1 MIELALA
8 FNDKDGSYAE
18 HAAVVLTTVFR
29 NTGSPINVHI
39 LHDET
44 LTEENKN
51 RLAQLTSGF
60 NHTINFYPV
69 ALPAEMAE
77 ALAGVGSID
86 KWTSGSMYRLLL
98 PSVIPANKVIYL
110 DCDILVN
117 MDLTELWET
126 ELNGCYL
133 GAIRDQGIMG
143 VADIV
148 RVHGLNPD
156 TYFNSGVIVFE
167 LNNIRQQMNW
177 FEEMVNFLRSFPST
191 TMPDQDVLNHVFGGN
206 CLLLDERFNS
216 FYINGADQD
225 LNQKI
230 VHFAGDIKCWD
241 PLSPGFALYQ
251 ENLNFTPWRAPRV
264 NTLKNRNGK
273 RKMSRKGRHLLL
285 KRRTRRLSSGNPSLM
300 RSSRRPKMKKR
311 TKRLRTPSTTSTLG
325 TRRKL
330 QKNSA
335 SPARKKRLSVQT
347 ELRFKRQP
355 SAAPT
360 IFMK

>member
-18 HAAVVLTTVFR
+18 HAAVVLTTAFR
-29 NTGSPINVHI
+29 NTSSPINVHI

-51 RLAQLTSGF
+51 RLAQLAAVF

-69 ALPAEMAE
+69 ALPAEMAV
-77 ALAGVGSID
+77 ALTGVASID

-98 PSVIPANKVIYL
+98 PALIPSNKVIYL

-133 GAIRDQGIMG
+133 AAIHDQGVMG

-148 RVHGLNPD
+148 RMHGLNPD

-167 LNNIRQQMNW
+167 LNNIRQHINW
-177 FEEMVNFLRSFPST
+177 IEEMVNFLRSFPST
-191 TMPDQDVLNHVFGGN
+191 TMPDQDILNHVYGGN
-206 CLLLDERFNS
+206 CLLLDGRYNS
-216 FYINGADQD
+216 FYINGADQE

-251 ENLNFTPWRAPRV
+251 ENLNLTPWRTPQV
-264 NTLKNRNGK
+264 NPLKNRNGK
-273 RKMSRKGRHLLL
+273 RKMSRKGRLLLL
-285 KRRTRRLSSGNPSLM
+285 KRRTRRLTRRDPSLIRKIR
-300 RSSRRPKMKKR
+300 RSKMKKS
-311 TKRLRTPSTTSTLG
+311 TKRPRSPWTTSTHK
-325 TRRKL
+325 TRSNPL
-330 QKNSA
+330 KNSA
-335 SPARKKRLSVQT
+335 PPAKKKRSSVQT
-347 ELRFKRQP
+347 TFRFKSQRN
-355 SAAPT
+355 AAPS
-360 IFMK
+360 IFIK